1 MAHQTMSLLD
11 TPLKAVNKA
20 IIIFVTYFRPS
31 ACNRSSS
38 AGRTRVKIYIVPF
51 YRRWNLLKLWL
62 KSDAR
67 NRNFISK

>member
-1 MAHQTMSLLD
+1 MSLLD

-20 IIIFVTYFRPS
+20 FIIFVTFFRLS

-38 AGRTRVKIYIVPF
+38 AGKIRVKADTVAF
-51 YRRWNLLKLWL
+51 YRRWNVIKLWL

-67 NRNFISK
+67 NTNFVSK